1 MEWIEKCKLCLV
13 AVLMMVLA
21 LVSHERGKVK
31 TLKRE
36 LYEDKV
42 TGGYTYAKFEK
53 EATKALEKE
62 TRKAAFIAMDID
74 QFRLMNEFFGVES
87 GDVALCRLNGILRE
101 WIKPGEVYCRKVADN
116 FSIMA
121 FYDTLDELRERV
133 EKLVDTVMKV
143 EDVGRKGYVMRP
155 FLGIYLIE
163 DRDEAMDVMQNNASI
178 AHSMIKE
185 QGTNYYGIFDV
196 KARDKALQDK
206 IMEGQI
212 ERAYR
217 NKEFTVYYQPK
228 FDAKT
233 QKLNGAEALIRW
245 VKPNGSIV
253 SPTVFIPLA
262 EKKGMV
268 VRLDKCVFELVCEH
282 INQWKSKGLDL
293 VPVSVNLSREHLKDE
308 TFIDDYVRIREK
320 YQIEDEYLELE
331 LTEGTLYDN
340 LEQARPIVEKLH
352 NKGVKILMDD
362 FGTGYSSLMM
372 LKSIPVDVM
381 KLDKS
386 FVDDY
391 DDARG
396 EEIIKCVVA
405 LAGTLKMD
413 VTAEGVETKE
423 QYEFLRDLGC
433 DTIQGYYF
441 SKPLPAEEFEKL
453 LEGQTV

>member
-1 MEWIEKCKLCLV
+1 MEWLAKCKLCLV

-31 TLKRE
+31 RLRRE

-42 TGGYTYAKFEK
+42 TGGYTYAKFEL
-53 EATKALEKE
+53 EATKALREQS
-62 TRKAAFIAMDID
+62 RKAAFIAMDID

-87 GDVALCRLNGILRE
+87 GDVALCRLSGILRE
-101 WIKPGEVYCRKVADN
+101 WIRPGEVYCRKVADN

-121 FYDTLDELRERV
+121 FYDTTDELIERI

-196 KARDKALQDK
+196 EARDKALQDK
-206 IMEGQI
+206 MLEGQI

-217 NKEFTVYYQPK
+217 NKEFSVYYQPK

-245 VKPNGSIV
+245 IKPNGSIV

-268 VRLDKCVFELVCEH
+268 VRLDKCVFEMVCEH
-282 INQWKSKGLDL
+282 INQWKNKGLDL
-293 VPVSVNLSREHLKDE
+293 VPISVNLSREHLKDE

-441 SKPLPAEEFEKL
+441 SRPLPAEAFEKL
-453 LEGQTV
+453 LEGQSA

>member
-1 MEWIEKCKLCLV
+1 MDWLLKCTLCLV
-13 AVLMMVLA
+13 AALILVLA
-21 LVSHERGKVK
+21 LVSHEKRKNK
-31 TLKRE
+31 KLKRE

-42 TGGYTYAKFEK
+42 TGGYSYPKFEIEVK
-53 EATKALEKE
+53 KVLQSDS
-62 TRKAAFIAMDID
+62 RKAAMIVMDID

-87 GDVALCRLNGILRE
+87 GDVALRKLNEILGA
-101 WIKPGEVYCRKVADN
+101 WVQHGEVYCRKVADN
-116 FSIMA
+116 FCVLA
-121 FYDTLDELRERV
+121 FYEHMEELIERV
-133 EKLVDTVMKV
+133 ENLVDIVMKV
-143 EDVGRKGYVMRP
+143 EGVGRKGYVMRP
-155 FLGIYLIE
+155 CMGIYLID
-163 DRDEAMDVMQNNASI
+163 DRDEDIDIMQNNAAV

-206 IMEGQI
+206 ILEGQI

-217 NKEFTVYYQPK
+217 NKEFIVYYQPK

-245 VKPNGSIV
+245 VRPNGTVV
-253 SPTVFIPLA
+253 SPSVFIPLA
-262 EKKGMV
+262 EKKGIV
-268 VRLDKCVFELVCEH
+268 VRLDKCVFEMVCEH
-282 INQWKSKGLDL
+282 INDWKNKGLNM
-293 VPVSVNLSREHLKDE
+293 VPISVNLSREHLKDE
-308 TFIDDYVRIREK
+308 TFIDDYIRIREK
-320 YQIEDEYLELE
+320 YQIEDEFLELE

-386 FVDDY
+386 FVEDY

-405 LAGTLKMD
+405 LAGTLQMD

-441 SKPLPAEEFEKL
+441 SRPLPADEFEKL
-453 LEGQTV
+453 LEGQSA

>member
-1 MEWIEKCKLCLV
+1 MDWLLKCTLCLV
-13 AVLMMVLA
+13 AALILVLA
-21 LVSHERGKVK
+21 LVSHEKRKNK
-31 TLKRE
+31 KLKRE

-42 TGGYTYAKFEK
+42 TGGYSYPKFEIEVK
-53 EATKALEKE
+53 KVLQSDS
-62 TRKAAFIAMDID
+62 RKAAMIVMDID

-87 GDVALCRLNGILRE
+87 GDVALRKLNEILGA
-101 WIKPGEVYCRKVADN
+101 WVQPGEVYCRKVADN
-116 FSIMA
+116 FCVLA
-121 FYDTLDELRERV
+121 FYEHMEELIERV
-133 EKLVDTVMKV
+133 ENLVDIVMKV
-143 EDVGRKGYVMRP
+143 EGVGRKGYVMRP
-155 FLGIYLIE
+155 CMGIYLID
-163 DRDEAMDVMQNNASI
+163 DRDEDIDIMQNNAAV

-206 IMEGQI
+206 ILEGQI

-217 NKEFTVYYQPK
+217 NKEFIVYYQPK

-245 VKPNGSIV
+245 VRPNGTVV
-253 SPTVFIPLA
+253 SPSVFIPLA
-262 EKKGMV
+262 EKKGIV
-268 VRLDKCVFELVCEH
+268 VRLDKCVFEMVCEH
-282 INQWKSKGLDL
+282 INDWKNKGLNM
-293 VPVSVNLSREHLKDE
+293 VPISVNLSREHLKDE
-308 TFIDDYVRIREK
+308 AFIDDYIRIREK
-320 YQIEDEYLELE
+320 YQIEDEFLELE

-386 FVDDY
+386 FVEDY

-405 LAGTLKMD
+405 LAGTLQMD

-441 SKPLPAEEFEKL
+441 SRPLPADEFEKL
-453 LEGQTV
+453 LEGQSA